1 MQSRVRGE
9 QNKSIPTSVEE
20 EKEIIAASLREHEES
35 QLRAAREASMALSGG
50 YSNGGSGSGGGN
62 GCDQMML
69 DQALKVG
76 NVSVLLYCLCVCV
89 SI

>member
-35 QLRAAREASMALSGG
+35 QLRAAREASMALSG

>member
-35 QLRAAREASMALSGG
+35 QLRAAREASMALSG
-50 YSNGGSGSGGGN
+50 YSNSGSGGGN